1 MGDNYTKFPNIIFDA
16 LLKQPLTDT
25 ERRTAFLIIRLTNG
39 WNKPSDQISYGRIA
53 EFLGISRRSA
63 IRAVGN
69 LEKMGIIHVGRDGSI
84 NEIQIRM
91 PDKWDKV
98 VTGVSPEVVTHMS
111 PEVVTGVS
119 PKLVTRVSPTKEKK
133 EGRLSAGA
141 DYAPKESEEDE
152 DYCDY
157 EALLEE
163 IRRMSL

>member
-1 MGDNYTKFPNIIFDA
+1 MSDNYTKFPNIIFDA
-16 LLKQPLTDT
+16 LLRQPLTDT

-84 NEIQIRM
+84 NEMQIRM

-98 VTGVSPEVVTHMS
+98 VTGVSPEVVT
-111 PEVVTGVS
+111 GVS
-119 PKLVTRVSPTKEKK
+119 PKLVTRLSPTKEKK

-141 DYAPKESEEDE
+141 DSAPKESEGNE